1 MLTVVIVK
9 IIAVVPVR
17 VRGETSLGPAIASI
31 PSPFVS
37 WALLS
42 FPVRRVLPTHSL
54 APSLTHSRMTVIP
67 RRPRIGTSFSP
78 LRCRFPAEPK
88 VATPCADAI
97 RSCGEPDDVTAT
109 PPFPTPTLP
118 PRENPRSGAGPS
130 PPPPPPC
137 FLPAA
142 ADGRAREMTPTTSRA
157 LARESLRAEVVA
169 AGPSGVGRPP
179 SPSTTGKDAA
189 PPSGDESAPRESVC
203 EGRRAGRRV
212 SCVPRLGVLRRG
224 GGGRAALP
232 RPLRDR
238 NVYAAAARF
247 PPSPS
252 TSAATHAALPGTGVT
267 AALAAAS
274 TRHSWVRRCGR
285 GGTGRRGGGHRA
297 PPAAEALWR
306 PQALESRAPKD
317 SRNQLPATAAA
328 GATASQ
334 LLVAPHSSS

>member
-1 MLTVVIVK
+1 
-9 IIAVVPVR
+9 
-17 VRGETSLGPAIASI
+17 
-31 PSPFVS
+31 
-37 WALLS
+37 
-42 FPVRRVLPTHSL
+42 
-54 APSLTHSRMTVIP
+54 
-67 RRPRIGTSFSP
+67 
-78 LRCRFPAEPK
+78 
-88 VATPCADAI
+88 
-97 RSCGEPDDVTAT
+97 
-109 PPFPTPTLP
+109 
-118 PRENPRSGAGPS
+118 
-130 PPPPPPC
+130 
-137 FLPAA
+137 
-142 ADGRAREMTPTTSRA
+142 MTPTTSRA

-169 AGPSGVGRPP
+169 AGPSGVLPRRARRARTPRRRVGTSRLR
-179 SPSTTGKDAA
+179 GNQCAKDAA
-189 PPSGDESAPRESVC
+189 LVAEYPASLA
-203 EGRRAGRRV
+203 
-212 SCVPRLGVLRRG
+212 LGCLG
-224 GGGRAALP
+224 GGEGGRAALP
-232 RPLRDR
+232 RPPRDR

-285 GGTGRRGGGHRA
+285 GGTGRRGGGHGA